1 MRNEYIKI
9 FLKHILTYSF
19 LDVYLWIY
27 DMCFDKTLKIASVT
41 LRDMD
46 CCIVL
51 CCLSFLFCYTV
62 RDFIIVC
69 VLVGG

>member
-9 FLKHILTYSF
+9 FLKHILTYSL

-41 LRDMD
+41 RGYGLL
-46 CCIVL
+46 L
-51 CCLSFLFCYTV
+51 CALLLGFLLCYTV
-62 RDFIIVC
+62 RDFVVVS

>member
-27 DMCFDKTLKIASVT
+27 DMCFDKTLKMDNVT
-41 LRDMD
+41 LRDIGGLL
-46 CCIVL
+46 CALLFGFSFLL
-51 CCLSFLFCYTV
+51 CC
-62 RDFIIVC
+62 
-69 VLVGG
+69 